1 MSVVVA
7 AMSGVPYNLI
17 TALTTGTGTA
27 IAIPSS
33 FRHHNFMI
41 TAATGTT
48 SGAVTI
54 ETSNDPADSG
64 TWAAI
69 VPSGSVANP
78 LTVIAATDLLM
89 NYSGLLNFIR
99 ARINTAIAGGST
111 PSVTVVYEGAK
122 SY

>member
-1 MSVVVA
+1 LTTYQA
-7 AMSGVPYNLI
+7 AMSGVPLNLI
-17 TALTTGTGTA
+17 TALTTGTGTP

-33 FRHHNFMI
+33 FRHHNFMV
-41 TAATGTT
+41 TGATGVT

-78 LTVIAATDLLM
+78 ITVLAADLLI
-89 NYSGLLNFIR
+89 NYSGLLNFVR
-99 ARINTAIAGGST
+99 ARINTTIAGGGA
-111 PSVTVVYEGAK
+111 PSVTVVYDGAK